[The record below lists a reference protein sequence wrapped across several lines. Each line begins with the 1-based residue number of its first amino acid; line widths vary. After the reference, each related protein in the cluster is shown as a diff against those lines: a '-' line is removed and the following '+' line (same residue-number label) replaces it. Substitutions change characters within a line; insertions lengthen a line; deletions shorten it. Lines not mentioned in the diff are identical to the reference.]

1 MLTRNDGR
9 APEMGRPV
17 TIETDFVRTA
27 DGSCLICTGNTKVI
41 CTASVEENVPP
52 FLRGKGQG
60 WVTAEYA
67 MLPASTGHRKQRDG
81 VKRDGRGVEI
91 SRLIGRS
98 LRQAVDLTALGERT
112 ITLDCDVLQ
121 ADGGTRT
128 AAITGAMVALVC
140 AVSKL
145 LDEGKLLRSPIT
157 HQIAAISVGVVDD
170 TPCVD
175 LCYEED
181 SRAQVDMNIVMN
193 EKGEFVELQGTGEG
207 RSFTQAELNTLLD
220 MGAKG
225 IRALMEK
232 QKDSLAESKRH
243 LSAKPT
249 LVVASSNQHKI
260 RELQHI
266 SGITTPLFRWWRQV
280 SMRRL
285 RKPRRRSLAMRPSR
299 RRRSARRQD
308 CRRLRMTAVCPSR
321 CWTATPACTARATP

>member
-128 AAITGAMVALVC
+128 ASVTGAWVALHDALMTWVE
-140 AVSKL
+140 A
-145 LDEGKLLRSPIT
+145 GKIERIPLIG
-157 HQIAAISVGVVDD
+157 QVAAISMGVVDGN
-170 TPCVD
+170 TLLD
-175 LCYEED
+175 LDYSED
-181 SRAQVDMNIVMN
+181 SHAEVDMNLVATDT
-193 EKGEFVELQGTGEG
+193 GEMIELQGTGEQAPFDRKRLNALLDLG
-207 RSFTQAELNTLLD
+207 DKGIAEL
-220 MGAKG
+220 
-225 IRALMEK
+225 I
-232 QKDSLAESKRH
+232 
-243 LSAKPT
+243 
-249 LVVASSNQHKI
+249 
-260 RELQHI
+260 ELQ
-266 SGITTPLFRWWRQV
+266 RQ
-280 SMRRL
+280 
-285 RKPRRRSLAMRPSR
+285 AI
-299 RRRSARRQD
+299 A
-308 CRRLRMTAVCPSR
+308 
-321 CWTATPACTARATP
+321 

>member
-128 AAITGAMVALVC
+128 ASITGAYVALVDAMHWAEEHKHVKSADRVLKDWVS
-140 AVSKL
+140 AV
-145 LDEGKLLRSPIT
+145 
-157 HQIAAISVGVVDD
+157 SVGVINGK
-170 TPCVD
+170 PMLD
-175 LCYEED
+175 LPYIED
-181 SRAQVDMNIVMN
+181 SQAMTDMNVAMTGSGDFI
-193 EKGEFVELQGTGEG
+193 EIQGTAEH
-207 RSFTQAELNTLLD
+207 RPFNRAELNTLLD
-220 MGAKG
+220 
-225 IRALMEK
+225 
-232 QKDSLAESKRH
+232 LAEKG
-243 LSAKPT
+243 
-249 LVVASSNQHKI
+249 N
-260 RELQHI
+260 RELQAAQ
-266 SGITTPLFRWWRQV
+266 RAA
-280 SMRRL
+280 
-285 RKPRRRSLAMRPSR
+285 LAL
-299 RRRSARRQD
+299 D
-308 CRRLRMTAVCPSR
+308 
-321 CWTATPACTARATP
+321 